1 MGIAAVR
8 KLLPSDSKVFLLED
22 FIREFAPALC
32 SSDPVVANNNVTIN
46 VNSSNEKVREKVGI
60 RILTSDQSLRN
71 VIIVPLKTCRVIPH
85 INKADCREPVHTLV
99 DDIVYSL
106 VRRQER
112 LRRRKFHPSSCS
124 KRKRTYTTNATKVR
138 NNKDND
144 NDGDTCKN
152 ALTHGFK
159 SSREGDA
166 PPPSGMRLGVSYL
179 NPNENVMYCKSSP
192 LIRKLHRLVGDEV
205 LRMIFLHTRCFM
217 PIAAAA
223 TTTTTTK
230 GGAAVMLGTSDSDNN
245 GNNNNNYI
253 LICGPPLC
261 NNNNNNGYRHRTI
274 VATTK
279 LSTEKSEGN
288 KYSKRDPPSD
298 NSITT
303 TSSRKKKKKKRRI
316 FPRTIL
322 PDSHLE
328 ANESISRYSLMYCD
342 DYIPHI
348 GLPKSHPF
356 QQRLISFRNNN
367 SNNNEPKQKHQYQ
380 EHNDDNRFMLNVIF
394 ELNLENKNKQKRIR
408 KRLGESARIVCEKI
422 WKGHS
427 SGCDYSRLLERHC
440 GLAPDVKELSKT
452 TSSLFS
458 ESNLLARLARAF
470 TPKDRIVSFLGSVLR
485 RVFPMDFWGS
495 ERNFQ
500 SVMTSVKSFVHL
512 RRKER
517 LTNKNLMHEIS
528 VTQIK
533 WLYHDDDSLNSV
545 EEDDGIIKKYSRRNG
560 KRHRTGHETVTE
572 LTLKILRWLFQ
583 GFLIPL
589 LRSCFYVTETE
600 FSAHQLQYY
609 RKPVWSLFRCLSIQK
624 LIQGKH
630 FKTLSYAQARQ
641 NLKQQQMG
649 LSTLRLLPKST
660 GMRPIAQ
667 LSRSQYFN
675 FQQIARNTNSS
686 SSSSASSKK
695 RHRIDDEL
703 QQCDC
708 RPSKISRAL
717 EKTATRKSHLI
728 DSSSLQLKPKDP
740 KESSYGSSRL
750 PTNVIL
756 GKVLDVLSYE
766 CGQRDRP
773 YGNGIDSL
781 EHFYQR
787 YRDYVIHIEKQR
799 NQTGDGEKEIK
810 LFFAKVDIE
819 KCYDRINQ
827 DYLLGLVQNLVL
839 HNTYVVQR
847 VKMDCANFI
856 RGGGENIIRYKT
868 IVEAVDDYRSFY
880 IGEHELARGNQNT
893 IFDLLK
899 CSLVEKNKVLDLL
912 REHLFQHTVISSGR
926 YGRKI
931 LQQSSGISQGSS
943 LSMLL
948 CNLYYGDVEESMFE
962 DNREFAGS
970 SEQMVDAVEPRREK
984 IGNDFM
990 SRFVDDFI
998 FITPDKDSFQGF
1010 LDRTYRG
1017 KPNLGAQINPSKTMV
1032 NVDASVRVETEG
1044 GDTRHVPVC
1053 CSNRRNR
1060 DGTILFPW
1068 CGLLFNTQTGE
1079 TFIDYE
1085 RFRRGKLRDDL
1096 TVDYDGNE
1104 GKRMEYRMQSFVFPR
1119 CLPILYDSSIN
1130 SLDTIVTNFY
1140 QMMLLAAVKTAE
1152 YLRGHA
1158 SILPNCSAVYNIDYV
1173 LRCIRGLPQFALQD
1187 IKSKFKSSLKKKID
1201 FSKMIGID
1209 KFLASF
1215 LCWKAFYDV
1224 FSYLSDF
1231 MLITCRMLEE
1241 SSSALVNLRHKRKM
1255 DIKRIIS
1262 RAMEDFQIR
1271 YMIQK

>member
-1 MGIAAVR
+1 MGIATVR

-22 FIREFAPALC
+22 FIREFAPALL
-32 SSDPVVANNNVTIN
+32 SSDPVSIATTIIKSNNENV
-46 VNSSNEKVREKVGI
+46 EEKVGI
-60 RILTSDQSLRN
+60 RIPASEQSLRN
-71 VIIVPLKTCRVIPH
+71 VIIAPLKTCRIVPH
-85 INKADCREPVHTLV
+85 INKANCREPVHTLV
-99 DDIVYSL
+99 DDVVYSL

-112 LRRRKFHPSSCS
+112 LRRRKFHPACRSN
-124 KRKRTYTTNATKVR
+124 KRKRPYGTTNIINKVK
-138 NNKDND
+138 NNSKDND
-144 NDGDTCKN
+144 NDGDGDTCKN

-159 SSREGDA
+159 SSKEGDA

-217 PIAAAA
+217 PIAS
-223 TTTTTTK
+223 TTTATTK
-230 GGAAVMLGTSDSDNN
+230 GGAVMLGTTDSNNN
-245 GNNNNNYI
+245 GNNNINYI
-253 LICGPPLC
+253 LLCGPPMC
-261 NNNNNNGYRHRTI
+261 TTTNINNGYRHRTI
-274 VATTK
+274 VKTK
-279 LSTEKSEGN
+279 IPTEKSEGN
-288 KYSKRDPPSD
+288 KCSKWDPPSD
-298 NSITT
+298 SSITT
-303 TSSRKKKKKKRRI
+303 TSQKKKKKKRRL

-328 ANESISRYSLMYCD
+328 ANESISRYALMYCD

-356 QQRLISFRNNN
+356 QQRLISFQNNT
-367 SNNNEPKQKHQYQ
+367 SSDNNAQKQQYQ
-380 EHNDDNRFMLNVIF
+380 QHDDYRFMLNFIF
-394 ELNLENKNKQKRIR
+394 DLHLENKNKQKRIR

-422 WKGHS
+422 WKGHT
-427 SGCDYSRLLERHC
+427 SGCDYSRLFERHC
-440 GLAPDVKELSKT
+440 GLPPYVKEVSKKPSLS
-452 TSSLFS
+452 
-458 ESNLLARLARAF
+458 EGSNLLARIARAF

-485 RVFPMDFWGS
+485 RVFPIIFWGS

-500 SVMTSVKSFVHL
+500 SVMASVKSFVHL

-517 LTNKNLMHEIS
+517 LTNKNLMHGIS

-533 WLYHDDDSLNSV
+533 WLYHDKDCPNSAKK
-545 EEDDGIIKKYSRRNG
+545 DGGNNTKCSPRSR
-560 KRHRTGHETVTE
+560 KRQRTDHENATE

-583 GFLIPL
+583 EGFIIPL

-600 FSAHQLQYY
+600 FSGQQLQYY

-624 LIQGKH
+624 LIRGKH
-630 FKTLSYAQARQ
+630 FKSLSYAQARQ

-667 LSRSQYFN
+667 LSRSRHFN
-675 FQQIARNTNSS
+675 FQQIARNTVSTTTTTTR
-686 SSSSASSKK
+686 SSKK

-703 QQCDC
+703 QQSNC
-708 RPSKISRAL
+708 RPSKISRDL
-717 EKTATRKSHLI
+717 EKTATRNSHLI
-728 DSSSLQLKPKDP
+728 GSSSLQLKPKNP
-740 KESSYGSSRL
+740 EESSYSSSRL
-750 PTNVIL
+750 PTNIIL

-766 CGQRDRP
+766 CGQRDKP

-781 EHFYQR
+781 QHFYQR
-787 YRDYVIHIEKQR
+787 YRDYVIHIKKQR

-847 VKMDCANFI
+847 VKMDCANFK
-856 RGGGENIIRYKT
+856 RGGGENIIRYKK

-893 IFDLLK
+893 IFDLFK

-912 REHLFQHTVISSGR
+912 REHLLQHTVISSGR

-948 CNLYYGDVEESMFE
+948 CNLYYGNVEESMFE
-962 DNREFAGS
+962 ENREFTDS
-970 SEQMVDAVEPRREK
+970 SEQMVDTVEPRGEK
-984 IGNDFM
+984 IDDDFM

-1017 KPNLGAQINPSKTMV
+1017 KPNLGAKINPSKTMV

-1085 RFRRGKLRDDL
+1085 RFRRGKLRDGL

-1104 GKRMEYRMQSFVFPR
+1104 GKRMEYRMQSFIFPR

-1130 SLDTIVTNFY
+1130 SFDTIVTNFY
-1140 QMMLLAAVKTAE
+1140 QMMLLAAAKTAE

-1158 SILPNCSAVYNIDYV
+1158 SLLPNSSTVYNIDYV
-1173 LRCIRGLPQFALQD
+1173 LRCIRGLSQFALQD
-1187 IKSKFKSSLKKKID
+1187 IKSKFKCSLKKRFD

-1209 KFLASF
+1209 KCLASF

-1231 MLITCRMLEE
+1231 MVITRRILEE
-1241 SSSALVNLRHKRKM
+1241 SSSTLVNLRHKRKM
-1255 DIKRIIS
+1255 DIQRIVS
-1262 RAMEDFQIR
+1262 RALEDFQIR